1 MYDFGFRSWAHAPS
15 KRRKNVRYGAFSM
28 VKLLERAFR
37 AAVHVRLRAICH
49 EDRGRYALGRQ
60 DLYTQDIHS
69 KHGRGNDCRARLAD
83 ARWSR

>member
-1 MYDFGFRSWAHAPS
+1 MYDFGLMSWECVS
-15 KRRKNVRYGAFSM
+15 SKKRRNARNRAFSM

-37 AAVHVRLRAICH
+37 TAVHVRLRAICH